1 VHFPHQTGRHPVSSA
16 QPLVYCRLSRASP
29 SCDGS
34 ATASIPGAASAMW
47 SPAWRARTTTLSCGA
62 TTAGAGARSSSRA
75 ASSIRSRRMPAR
87 RGRGARGKR
96 CSARPRMRCENLRVQ
111 MLRRMTGLRLMNH
124 HDECANEGPIQRSPL
139 SAAVIANA
147 AAIGPRRRVSASCG
161 SASATLPQAAPEHQ
175 QANPQQRYCRGFRN
189 RR

>member
-75 ASSIRSRRMPAR
+75 AFEHSLTSHAGAAWARSPWEAVQRAAEDALR
-87 RGRGARGKR
+87 
-96 CSARPRMRCENLRVQ
+96 NLRVQ